1 MAPMHCPAC
10 AAPIDVSTE
19 LPGSQVLCSCGIMV
33 KVLAAPGE
41 VDIEREKIKPGP
53 CPRCSTQLVEA
64 VTLGGLGAHACPEC
78 GGVFADRAAVAELSS
93 GMNGPV
99 SARDNRARKPTLTPD
114 NLKCPVCGEGMRRV
128 NFSYSAGVIV
138 EVCSE
143 HGTWF
148 DALQIDR
155 AAAFIAARGHEHG
168 DEGPPEDG
176 PPVSAEVDR
185 NLGKLKAQMVGE
197 RYDEMARVERATWFT
212 RFGLRLLFDWFL

>member
-10 AAPIDVSTE
+10 DAPIDVSTE
-19 LPGSQVLCSCGIMV
+19 LPGSQVRCSCGVMV
-33 KVLAAPGE
+33 DVIGAPGE
-41 VDIEREKIKPGP
+41 GEKAKVKPGP

-64 VTLGGLGAHACPEC
+64 ITLGGLGAHACPEC

-93 GMNGPV
+93 ANGPV
-99 SARDNRARKPTLTPD
+99 SARDNRPSKVNTAA
-114 NLKCPVCGEGMRRV
+114 NLKCPVCNDGMRRV

-138 EVCSE
+138 EVCPD

-148 DALQIDR
+148 DAEQIDR

-168 DEGPPEDG
+168 EEGPPEDG

-197 RYDEMARVERATWFT
+197 RYEEMARVERATWFT
-212 RFGLRLLFDWFL
+212 RFGVRLLFDWFL